1 MHGRGEENHELKQPG
16 QIGRGAEG
24 TACLNIF
31 FYPPTEVM
39 RPHCVMMS
47 NNKHQAVYL
56 K

>member
-31 FYPPTEVM
+31 FLPAYRSNAPPLCHDV
-39 RPHCVMMS
+39 
-47 NNKHQAVYL
+47 K
-56 K
+56 